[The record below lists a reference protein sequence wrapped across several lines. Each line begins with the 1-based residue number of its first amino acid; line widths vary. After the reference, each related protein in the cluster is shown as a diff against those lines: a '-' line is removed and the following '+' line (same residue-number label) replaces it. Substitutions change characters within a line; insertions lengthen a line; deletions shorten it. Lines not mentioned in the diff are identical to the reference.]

1 MYALNQAKR
10 EITLSLK
17 KALGK
22 SFAVTPDILITPP
35 KAEYGDLSFACFALG
50 KGLKRNPAEIA
61 TELAAKIGPS
71 TLIKKITALG
81 AYVNFTFD
89 NAAFTSQ
96 VLTDIGKSK
105 SRYGKSTTGKG
116 KKVLVEYVNLN
127 THKEVHIGHLRNA
140 ALGQATVNILRLNG
154 FDVTPISYINDLGNN
169 VARCLWGL
177 IHLHPNEE
185 PPETDRLNFL
195 GRVYAEA
202 TAAIGEDQAKRAEV
216 SEIQRNLENME
227 GDIVALWKKT
237 AKWSMDGLKAVFD
250 ELGLELNKI
259 YLEHELID
267 ETHEIVNKLLT
278 EGIAR
283 ISEGAVIVDLE
294 GEKLGVNLLRKSDGT
309 LLYNAKDIALAYK
322 KEADY
327 EADRSIVVV
336 DTRQSLAFKQ
346 LAATLRLMGFPREV
360 LHLGFDFVTLPE
372 GAMASRKGNIV
383 RWSDVRDAMF
393 EKLVEST
400 KGRHPDWKEKKI
412 KLTAEA
418 LVRSAIFFMMLR
430 QDSEKVITFD
440 MEEAMAV
447 EGFTGPYLLYTI
459 ARIESLHK
467 KAAVKPAHHPEM
479 LTNDI
484 ERSLLKMLGKY
495 PEMVQQAGAH
505 YRPNVLAQYGFELAQ
520 EFAHYYEAV
529 RILGDDSA
537 ELTEARLELCEAVRQ
552 VLTNLCQALGLVVV
566 KEM

>member
-1 MYALNQAKR
+1 MYALEQAKK
-10 EITLSLK
+10 EIHLALK

-22 SFAVTPDILITPP
+22 TFSVSPDMLLLPP
-35 KAEYGDLSFACFALG
+35 KPEYGDLSFACFELG

-71 TLIKKITALG
+71 TFVKKISSLG
-81 AYVNFTFD
+81 PYVNFTFD
-89 NAAFTSQ
+89 EAVFADH
-96 VLTDIGKSK
+96 VLTDITKSK
-105 SRYGKSTTGKG
+105 ARYGKSTTGKG

-140 ALGQATVNILRLNG
+140 ALGQAAVKILRLNG

-177 IHLHPNEE
+177 IHLHPGEE
-185 PPETDRLNFL
+185 PGESDRLNFL

-202 TAAIGEDQAKRAEV
+202 TVAIGEDPEKRAQV
-216 SEIQRNLENME
+216 SEIQRNLETME
-227 GDIVALWKKT
+227 GDVVALWKKT

-250 ELGLELNKI
+250 ELGLELDRI
-259 YLEHELID
+259 YLEHELIE
-267 ETHEIVNKLLT
+267 ETHEIVKKLLT

-309 LLYNAKDIALAYK
+309 LLYNAKDIALAYR

-327 EADRSIVVV
+327 QADRSIVVV
-336 DTRQSLAFKQ
+336 DNRQTLAFKQ
-346 LAATLRLMGFPREV
+346 LAATLKKMAFPREV
-360 LHLGFDFVTLPE
+360 LHLAYDFVTLPE

-383 RWSDVRDAMF
+383 RWSDVRDAMR
-393 EKLVEST
+393 EKLLEST
-400 KGRHPDWKEKKI
+400 KGRHPDWKEKKV
-412 KLTAEA
+412 KLTADA

-440 MEEAMAV
+440 MEEAMAA
-447 EGFTGPYLLYTI
+447 EGYTGPYLLYTI
-459 ARIESLHK
+459 ARIESLK
-467 KAAVKPAHHPEM
+467 RKAPVSAAHAPTL
-479 LTNDI
+479 LTH
-484 ERSLLKMLGKY
+484 EREEGLIRKLAKY
-495 PEMVQQAGAH
+495 PSMVQMAGAQ
-505 YRPNVLAQYGFELAQ
+505 YRPSVLAQYGFELSQ
-520 EFAHYYEAV
+520 EFASYYESV
-529 RILGDDSA
+529 RVLDETQK
-537 ELTEARLELCEAVRQ
+537 ELTAGRLGLANAVEQ
-552 VLTNLCQALGLVVV
+552 VLTNLCEALGLVVV